1 MSGLAGVLR
10 AGSLTTP
17 LKQRSCL
24 LDGTVFNLAAL
35 ASELGVAAVP
45 ATVLLAAH
53 ERWGERMVGRLRG
66 NFAFA
71 ILDPGERRAL
81 LACDQLGSRSL
92 LFHRDGPSLTFATEI
107 RDLLRLLPRRPPPDE
122 AAVVGWIAGAPGLG
136 GGTMYRGIARLGPG
150 ELLSV
155 SERGS
160 EVRRYWEPVF
170 RQPPALSQEEAAGRA
185 RESLDAAV
193 RRQLPEAGAT
203 GVLLSGGL
211 DSASVAALAAG
222 AEPRRTPRA
231 YSATFPGHPSIDESG
246 LVADARAAL
255 GLRGS
260 SIAVRG
266 GSMVQGSLEYLR
278 DWELP
283 AASPNHF
290 LWQPLLR
297 RAAAD
302 GVTAMLDGEGGDE
315 LWGFSPYLL
324 ADRLRSGRAL
334 SALRLTRTMAAG
346 EPWRVARRRLRTFG
360 LVGAAPAGA
369 HGLVRRLRGP
379 EHYAP
384 AHLSAAAAQLL
395 FEQSDPWAW
404 KRRDGPRWWSY
415 MADLLIDTR
424 ARLGVADYLR
434 HRAVSA
440 GLEDRHPL
448 IDLDLVELALGLP
461 PALAIEAELDRP
473 LLREAMAGAIP
484 DSIRLRPAK
493 SYFTALLGDCLGGR
507 DLPLVRRLLDGSPEV
522 GRYLRPEAIPRL
534 LEGPSGQRM
543 RLARSWSL
551 WRLLTAECWLRSQ
564 ADGDFAAGLLDECD
578 TRAGDWE
585 LAPTN

>member
-1 MSGLAGVLR
+1 VLR
-10 AGSLTTP
+10 AGAP
-17 LKQRSCL
+17 KPPIAQRACL
-24 LDGTVFNLAAL
+24 LDGTVFNLDAL
-35 ASELGVAAVP
+35 ASQLGVDAAP

-53 ERWGERMVGRLRG
+53 GRWGEEMVGRLRG

-92 LFHRDGPSLTFATEI
+92 LFHRAGPSLTFATEV
-107 RDLLRLLPRRPPPDE
+107 RDLLPLLPRRPAPDE
-122 AAVVGWIAGAPGLG
+122 AAVVGWVAGTPGLG
-136 GGTMYRGIARLGPG
+136 GGTMYEGVRRLGPG

-155 SERGS
+155 GERGC
-160 EVRRYWEPVF
+160 EVRRYWQPAF
-170 RQPPALSQEEAAGRA
+170 RQPRALSREEAAGIA
-185 RESLDAAV
+185 RESLAAAV
-193 RRQLPEAGAT
+193 RRQLPEDGGAAI
-203 GVLLSGGL
+203 LLSGGL
-211 DSASVAALAAG
+211 DSTAVAALAAG
-222 AEPRRTPRA
+222 AEPRHAPRA
-231 YSATFPGHPSIDESG
+231 YSATFPRHPSIDESG
-246 LVADARAAL
+246 LVGDALAGL

-260 SIAVRG
+260 SIAIRG
-266 GSMVQGSLEYLR
+266 GSMVHGSLEYLR

-324 ADRLRSGRAL
+324 ADRLRSGHPL
-334 SALRLTRTMAAG
+334 PALRLARRMAAG
-346 EPWRVARRRLRTFG
+346 EEWRVARRRLRNFG
-360 LVGAAPAGA
+360 LIGAAPAGA
-369 HGLVRRLRGP
+369 HGLVRSLRGP
-379 EHYAP
+379 ERYAP
-384 AHLSAAAAQLL
+384 PFLSAAAARLL

-415 MADLLIDTR
+415 MVDLLIDTR
-424 ARLGVADYLR
+424 ARLGVTDYLR

-461 PALAIEAELDRP
+461 PTLALEAKLDRP

-484 DSIRLRPAK
+484 DSIRLRPEK

-507 DLPLVRRLLDGSPEV
+507 DLPLARRLLGGSPEV
-522 GRYLRPEAIPRL
+522 GRYLRPGAIPRL
-534 LEGPSGQRM
+534 LEVPAGQR
-543 RLARSWSL
+543 LGLGRSWSL
-551 WRLLTAECWLRSQ
+551 WRLLTAECWLRAQS
-564 ADGDFAAGLLDECD
+564 DGDFPARALEECD

-585 LAPTN
+585 LFPAD